1 MEILID
7 TLQKAVELIKADNK
21 EEFEKFFYS
30 LSKGDQKE
38 VLDSCASGYKNK
50 NIDLKVYRTN

>member
-1 MEILID
+1 MEISID

-30 LSKGDQKE
+30 LSKGDQKDI
-38 VLDSCASGYKNK
+38 LDSCSIGYKNK
-50 NIDLKVYRTN
+50 NIDLRSYKIC